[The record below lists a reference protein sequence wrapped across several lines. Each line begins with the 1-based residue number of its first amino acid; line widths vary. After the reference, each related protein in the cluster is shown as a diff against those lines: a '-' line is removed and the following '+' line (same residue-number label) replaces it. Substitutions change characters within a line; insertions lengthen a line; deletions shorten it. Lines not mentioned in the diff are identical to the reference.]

1 MGTETTPAIA
11 CPRCSYSQQ
20 IGETGTCP
28 VCGASYGTGTAIPL
42 LRLTGSGKIR
52 NLIIAVVLVLFALIG
67 YLIQRNDAAQT
78 VAFAAAPQA
87 AIPTY
92 TSTPTATA
100 TATPTPTATA
110 TATATATH
118 TSTATPTPTST
129 HTPTATL
136 LPEIYTATAAALSAT
151 ETRMAFEYSATATA
165 DALAATRQAQSDAR
179 TATVVAKQATAEY
192 LKGFVNIDYRE
203 LRDYPDSHTGEQVCV
218 QGTVFNTNPPNEL
231 QMYFAG
237 TYDAVYIE
245 FENAYTGVYEDSY
258 VKVCGIAGGTVT
270 GTNSLG
276 NTISQPYIGLAFFG
290 QATSLAAPPAAPT
303 TVPAAA
309 PPVDAAP
316 APAPAP
322 QSGRDAVLATLL
334 ANATSKWVNDAS
346 MIQYAYNKQVQA
358 YDWVVAQT
366 AYPEIMA
373 ASQNKWG
380 NDYEMVKYNYNKEV
394 EAYAWVNSQTEYAD
408 IMAAARNKWG
418 TDYSMVKY
426 DYNKQLEAF
435 LWLNA
440 QTAYPEIMAN
450 ARNKWGTDYA
460 MVKYD
465 YQKQL
470 P

>member
-1 MGTETTPAIA
+1 MGTEPTPAIA
-11 CPRCSYSQQ
+11 CPRCGYPQQ
-20 IGETGTCP
+20 LRETGVCP
-28 VCGASYGTGTAIPL
+28 VCGASYGTGTAIPV

-52 NLIIAVVLVLFALIG
+52 TLVVAIVLILLASYG
-67 YLIQRNDAAQT
+67 YVIQRNEAAQT
-78 VAFAAAPQA
+78 VAFAAATQA
-87 AIPTY
+87 AIPTK
-92 TSTPTATA
+92 TTTPTATA

-110 TATATATH
+110 TSTATATH
-118 TSTATPTPTST
+118 TSTVTPTFTPT

-136 LPEIYTATAAALSAT
+136 LSELYTATAAAVSAT
-151 ETRMAFEYSATATA
+151 ETRMAFEYSATSTA
-165 DALAATRQAQSDAR
+165 DALAATRQAQSNAR

-203 LRDYPDSHTGEQVCV
+203 LRDYPESHTGEQVCV
-218 QGTVFNTNPPNEL
+218 QGTVFNTNPPDEL

-245 FENAYTGVYEDSY
+245 FENAFTGVYENSY
-258 VKVCGIAGGTVT
+258 IKVCGIAGGTIT

-276 NTISQPYIGLAFFG
+276 TTITQPYIGLAFFG
-290 QATSLAAPPAAPT
+290 QATTLAAAPT
-303 TVPAAA
+303 NAPAAA
-309 PPVDAAP
+309 PPTVAEP
-316 APAPAP
+316 APAQAP
-322 QSGRDAVLATLL
+322 QLGRDGVLATLL
-334 ANATSKWVNDAS
+334 ANATSRWGNDAS
-346 MIQYAYNKQVQA
+346 MIQYTYNKQIQA

-366 AYPEIMA
+366 AHPEIMA
-373 ASQNKWG
+373 TSQNKWG
-380 NDYEMVKYNYNKEV
+380 DDYEMVKYNYNKEV
-394 EAYAWVNSQTEYAD
+394 EAYTWVNSQTEYAD
-408 IMAAARNKWG
+408 IMTSARNKWG
-418 TDYSMVKY
+418 TEYSMVKY